1 MKYRIFIVEDDETI
15 ANLLKKHL
23 SMMYQM
29 DLDRTKVTM
38 EVTAVVSPLE
48 AVLRMLAGN
57 RITTTGI
64 LNTRMAIM

>member
-1 MKYRIFIVEDDETI
+1 MVRRVNGPSQTASILMK
-15 ANLLKKHL
+15 
-23 SMMYQM
+23 MMYQM
-29 DLDRTKVTM
+29 ALDRTTVPM